1 MEDKV
6 TVGDLNSKEMGS
18 GARKSEGKPDYGLI
32 YSPHLIQV
40 LSHDIKTFNIQK
52 DFLEAMGR
60 FQLYAKKADIT
71 EAYHYAIQ
79 LVDADF
85 NYSELDDVAK
95 VFTYGTKKYNAFNWM
110 TGMPWSVCIGCIHRH
125 FLKHYAQGELLDDE
139 SGESHIAHILCNVQM
154 LLFYVDHYQD
164 GNDLPQSVVNFPD
177 PDGVVTDEMKEAF
190 EDFGEIPIGNP
201 KPIVLDHTEPSYD
214 IENLIKEIKRQQEHP
229 KETYHVTTAELYQ
242 QKQDEIAQSKVPF
255 DSIMP
260 STIENGRY
268 S

>member
-40 LSHDIKTFNIQK
+40 LSHDIKTFDTQK
-52 DFLEAMGR
+52 AFLEAMGR
-60 FQLYAKKADIT
+60 FQLYAKKEDIT

-139 SGESHIAHILCNVQM
+139 SGESHIAHIICNLQM

-177 PDGVVTDEMKEAF
+177 PDANVVTDEMKAYF
-190 EDFGEIPIGNP
+190 ESFGEIPIGDS
-201 KPIVLDHTEPSYD
+201 KPIVLDLTDPSSD
-214 IENLIKEIKRQQEHP
+214 MQNLINDIKRQQEQ
-229 KETYHVTTAELYQ
+229 T
-242 QKQDEIAQSKVPF
+242 KVPL

-260 STIENGRY
+260 STIENGIY
-268 S
+268 LHD